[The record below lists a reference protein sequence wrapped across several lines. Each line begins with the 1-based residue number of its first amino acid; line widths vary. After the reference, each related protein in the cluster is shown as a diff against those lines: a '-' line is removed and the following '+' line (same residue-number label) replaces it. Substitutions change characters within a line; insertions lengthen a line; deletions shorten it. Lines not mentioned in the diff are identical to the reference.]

1 MLRIYKYE
9 PKQVFGAH
17 YDQSMMV
24 GGHCTEYTLLVY
36 LSGELQGGETVFYG
50 NRGTLPSPMAC
61 TVFPNPGAPAS
72 TRPRLRLGSSAGAVV
87 AAVEPQAGMAL
98 LHRHGAACLLH
109 EARPVVKGVKYV
121 LRSDVVFS

>member
-24 GGHCTEYTLLVY
+24 GSHCTEYTLLVY
-36 LSGELQGGETVFYG
+36 LTGELQGGETVFYSQ
-50 NRGTLPSPMAC
+50 R
-61 TVFPNPGAPAS
+61 
-72 TRPRLRLGSSAGAVV
+72 GAVV

-121 LRSDVVFS
+121 LRSDVIFS